1 MIKKVEKRK
10 MSQNNWNNEQ
20 FDQNNWWSQP
30 NNNQVAWSQTV
41 WALENQ
47 SQDRARPYNPSS
59 NSSNLTQ
66 NTQSSVTL
74 TQASCGMLNF
84 KIY

>member
-1 MIKKVEKRK
+1 

-30 NNNQVAWSQTV
+30 NNNQIAWSQTV

-59 NSSNLTQ
+59 LSSNSSNSTQ

-84 KIY
+84 KI